1 MDHDEEAFSW
11 AISHI
16 QYRYRITEEPS
27 YTEWPSHIGAQLLV
41 ADGLLQ
47 ALSTAS
53 GDTSTA
59 DRERFVTETY
69 RTLRKVRNSAVQ
81 ATNSNIDEICNDD
94 RTLRSD
100 FQNLFACILPS
111 DMRQPSAKPSSGAPS
126 KLPTTDWEASWSGYW
141 SVAAKKH
148 IA

>member
-1 MDHDEEAFSW
+1 MFIVTRVDKEQYALRVLVPMKHDEEAFSW

-69 RTLRKVRNSAVQ
+69 RTLRTVRNSAVQ
-81 ATNSNIDEICNDD
+81 ANN
-94 RTLRSD
+94 
-100 FQNLFACILPS
+100 
-111 DMRQPSAKPSSGAPS
+111 
-126 KLPTTDWEASWSGYW
+126 
-141 SVAAKKH
+141 
-148 IA
+148 